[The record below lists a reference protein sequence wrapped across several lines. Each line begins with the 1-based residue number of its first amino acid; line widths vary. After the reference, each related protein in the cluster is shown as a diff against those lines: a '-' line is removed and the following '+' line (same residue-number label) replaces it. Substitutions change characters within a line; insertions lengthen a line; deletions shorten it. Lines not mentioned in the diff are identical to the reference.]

1 MIKVF
6 YFYALFLLISKNNCY
21 IMILVNNWF
30 TNQRKSTDIAVSV
43 LLTFLKTWI
52 IDLQKN
58 YYYLLSRSIISIIL
72 QITHFY
78 LKIKNP
84 FIVTTFYMI
93 IDTTKKHSSCELNF
107 YNFLFD
113 NVSNTTSNNN
123 YYYVYYNVFIFIQK
137 CFL

>member
-1 MIKVF
+1 MINF
-6 YFYALFLLISKNNCY
+6 FIFMLYFYWYLKIIVIQCY
-21 IMILVNNWF
+21 WWIIDL
-30 TNQRKSTDIAVSV
+30 QPKEKHRCGLSV

-93 IDTTKKHSSCELNF
+93 IDTTKKLSSCKLNF